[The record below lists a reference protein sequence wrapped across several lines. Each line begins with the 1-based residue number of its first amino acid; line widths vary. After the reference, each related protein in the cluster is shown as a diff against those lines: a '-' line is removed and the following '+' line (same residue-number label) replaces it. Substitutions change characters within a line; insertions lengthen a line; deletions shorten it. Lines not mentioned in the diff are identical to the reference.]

1 MTDIE
6 NIIINR
12 IDNALETAG
21 YKDILGSTYQD
32 VPASFPWVFF
42 EQSDSYEHVSEHNSS
57 RTNNHATVVFEADI
71 YSNKTVG
78 AKGECKDIL
87 KVIDDEM
94 VSLGFSRTTAQPMR
108 PTSDSYKAR
117 TFARYRAN
125 VDSNK
130 YIYHI

>member
-12 IDNALETAG
+12 IDTALETAG
-21 YKDILGSTYQD
+21 YKDILGSSYQD

-42 EQSDSYEHVSEHNSS
+42 EQSDSYEHTNQHNSS
-57 RTNNHATVVFEADI
+57 RENNHDTVVFEADI
-71 YSNKTVG
+71 YSNKKNG

-87 KVIDDEM
+87 KVIDEEM
-94 VSLGFSRTTAQPMR
+94 VALGFSRTTAQPMR
-108 PTSDSYKAR
+108 PTSDMYNAR
-117 TFARYRAN
+117 LFARYRAS

>member
-6 NIIINR
+6 NVIIDK
-12 IDNALETAG
+12 IDKALTAGG

-42 EQSDSYEHVSEHNSS
+42 EQSDSYESVSQHNSS
-57 RTNNHATVVFEADI
+57 RLPKFETKVFEADI
-71 YSNKTVG
+71 YSNKKNN
-78 AKGECKDIL
+78 AKAECKAIEQI
-87 KVIDDEM
+87 IDDEM
-94 VSLGFSRTTAQPMR
+94 TLLGFTRITAQPMR
-108 PTSDSYKAR
+108 PTNEMYTAR
-117 TFARYRAN
+117 LFVRYRAN

>member
-57 RTNNHATVVFEADI
+57 RTNNHDTVVFEADI

-108 PTSDSYKAR
+108 PTSDLYKAR